1 MPLSLDFSA
10 RFWSNRVMTNRT
22 SPANQFI
29 SHTPHTHTLTQSVEI
44 VPACLGRDVS
54 RRHDD
59 DTLTIILLA
68 CLLSVECDCAVLG
81 KRQEASGKRQ
91 EASGKAARR
100 QGFYLLGLAET
111 LRCAPQPFGR
121 PL

>member
-29 SHTPHTHTLTQSVEI
+29 SHTPHTHAVPTQSVEI

-54 RRHDD
+54 RRHDDD

-68 CLLSVECDCAVLG
+68 CLLSVECDCAVL
-81 KRQEASGKRQ
+81 GKRQ